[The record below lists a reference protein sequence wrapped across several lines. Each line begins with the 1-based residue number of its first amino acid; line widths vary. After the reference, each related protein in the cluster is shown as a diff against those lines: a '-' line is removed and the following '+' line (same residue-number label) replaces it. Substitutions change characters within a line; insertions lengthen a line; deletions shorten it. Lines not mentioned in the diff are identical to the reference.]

1 MRRSGLSSPRPA
13 ANHKAE
19 CESAESPNCRSHD
32 GRSHDGKRNRNRI
45 RWKSTWLGLPCQAT
59 GEAWSGLEGSEYPD
73 LDIGMV
79 VIVGPEF
86 YDIRAMRN
94 FVYLHPERRKPLEDV
109 VVALGRKP
117 WQGTPF

>member
-1 MRRSGLSSPRPA
+1 MIEEREPPTYVTEVQDAFDRTGRFHA
-13 ANHKAE
+13 CCAIGDA
-19 CESAESPNCRSHD
+19 D
-32 GRSHDGKRNRNRI
+32 GF
-45 RWKSTWLGLPCQAT
+45 RWCFIV
-59 GEAWSGLEGSEYPD
+59 EGLEGSDYPG
-73 LDIGMV
+73 LDIGAV

-86 YDIRAMRN
+86 YDIRAVRG